1 MIECNYLGNNQY
13 AGSTFKAV
21 YSKRHELMEDIFL
34 HIEKE
39 NSVLF
44 KRYE

>member
-1 MIECNYLGNNQY
+1 MT
-13 AGSTFKAV
+13 AA
-21 YSKRHELMEDIFL
+21 YSKLHELADDLFL
-34 HIEKE
+34 HITKE